1 MSLFPLFLKLEGHPC
16 LVVGA
21 GTVAAPKIESLLH
34 AGGRVT
40 VVAPEALPGIAARAG
55 EKKIRWIQ
63 REFVPSDL
71 EDALLVVTAT
81 NEKAVNHA
89 VAEAA
94 RAAGILCNSVDDPP
108 GCDFY
113 YGSVVERGDLQ
124 VAISTA
130 GKSPALAQ
138 RLREELS
145 ALIADDA
152 GAWLDQLGERRL
164 RVLAAVP
171 PGEERKQ
178 ALHLL
183 ARREACNPDDC
194 PVEAVLN
201 KALEDKAE
209 AGRAREGKAYLVGA
223 GPGFSD
229 LLTVRAHRLIE
240 SATCVLHDDL
250 VSAEVLA
257 LTRADALVVNVGKRC
272 GQKLMTQQRIHE
284 LMIAYAREGRSVVR
298 LKSGDPLLFGRAA
311 EEMAAL
317 NEAGV
322 AYEIVPGVSAAFAA
336 AAAVPVSLT
345 DRDRS
350 ARVVLT
356 TRHRAGNLSVAEESL
371 EGEAATIASSSAFR
385 PGLDADS
392 TLAIYMPG
400 RDYGGSETGFTE
412 RRLAARGTL
421 PAGLVG
427 RRCGPADCRYN
438 GRGIGPAH
446 SAAGSGDDS
455 GHSLR
460 KGQG

>member
-1 MSLFPLFLKLEGHPC
+1 M
-16 LVVGA
+16 VGA
-21 GTVAAPKIESLLH
+21 GSIAAPKIESLLH
-34 AGGRVT
+34 AGGTVT
-40 VVAPEALPGIAARAG
+40 VVAPEALPAVVALAE
-55 EKKIRWIQ
+55 EKEIRWMQ
-63 REFVPSDL
+63 REFAPADL
-71 EDALLVVTAT
+71 NGALLVVTAT
-81 NEKAVNHA
+81 NQKAVNHA
-89 VAEAA
+89 VARAA

-108 GCDFY
+108 DCDFY
-113 YGSVVERGDLQ
+113 YGSVVERGSLQ

-164 RVLAAVP
+164 RILAAVP

-183 ARREACNPDDC
+183 ARRESCNPDDC

-201 KALEDKAE
+201 KALGDKAE
-209 AGRAREGKAYLVGA
+209 GEAAAGRATAGRVYLVGA
-223 GPGFSD
+223 GPGFAD
-229 LLTVRAHRLIE
+229 LLTVRAYKLIQ
-240 SATCVLHDDL
+240 SAACILHDDL

-257 LTRADALVVNVGKRC
+257 LARADALVVNVGKRC
-272 GQKLMTQQRIHE
+272 GQKLVTQPQIHE
-284 LMIAYAREGRSVVR
+284 WMIAYAREGRSVVR

-322 AYEIVPGVSAAFAA
+322 AYEVVPGVSAAFAA
-336 AAAVPVSLT
+336 AAAAPVSLT
-345 DRDRS
+345 ERDRS

-356 TRHRAGNLSVAEESL
+356 TRHRAGNQSVAEESA
-371 EGEAATIASSSAFR
+371 EGEKTATITASAAFH

-400 RDYGGSETGFTE
+400 RDYAALKQDLLNEGWPSE
-412 RRLAARGTL
+412 ARCL
-421 PAGLVG
+421 LV
-427 RRCGPADCRYN
+427 
-438 GRGIGPAH
+438 
-446 SAAGSGDDS
+446 SAAGALAQQIADVTIEELDGLTPLPAPVTILVIPCEKKTGIS
-455 GHSLR
+455 
-460 KGQG
+460 K